1 MNIERNADA
10 IAILIHNELI
20 CGVQVGIKK
29 ARAKLSALIRTVE
42 CGTAVIVTRRGRP
55 VAILVPL
62 DKKRPRTRIGGLA
75 GRPFRMGKGFD
86 RITSSDRLADDYGV
100 ARGW

>member
-1 MNIERNADA
+1 MKA
-10 IAILIHNELI
+10 
-20 CGVQVGIKK
+20 GIKE
-29 ARAKLSALIRTVE
+29 ARARLSALIRTVE
-42 CGTAVIVTRRGRP
+42 CGTAVIVTSRGRP

-62 DKKRPRTRIGGLA
+62 AKARRRTRIGGLA

-86 RITSSDRLADDYGV
+86 RITSSDRLADEFGV